1 MLTIRRVMLPLLIAA
16 LTSPQESL
24 SAADTL
30 PNRIPDSSFW
40 TLIED
45 VSEPGGTFESDN
57 WVSNE
62 TGVQQVISRLTQLT
76 KPGGVY
82 IGVGPEQNFTYI
94 AAIRPKIAF
103 IIDIRRQNML
113 EHLIYK
119 ALFETSA
126 NRGDFVSRLFS
137 RARPAGLTENATAAE
152 LFRAYSAVRADD
164 AIFRS
169 TLRTIKDVL
178 IDKHKFALRPDDVK
192 TIEHVFAIFREF
204 GPGVSYSSGG
214 RLAVPPDLPTY
225 SGLMTATD
233 QKGQERSYL
242 ASEDNYRFV
251 RERQLANLIIPV
263 IGDFGG
269 PKTVRAVGRY
279 LRDHGAAVT
288 AFYVSNVESY
298 LSRAEAGRLGPGAN
312 GGLRNFFDN
321 VSALPLDS
329 TSTFIRSWS
338 GVFGPIPPGGM
349 PYTVLSS
356 MQEMVG
362 AARDGRLQTFRDVIS
377 LSK

>member
-126 NRGDFVSRLFS
+126 NRR
-137 RARPAGLTENATAAE
+137 
-152 LFRAYSAVRADD
+152 
-164 AIFRS
+164 
-169 TLRTIKDVL
+169 
-178 IDKHKFALRPDDVK
+178 
-192 TIEHVFAIFREF
+192 
-204 GPGVSYSSGG
+204 
-214 RLAVPPDLPTY
+214 
-225 SGLMTATD
+225 
-233 QKGQERSYL
+233 
-242 ASEDNYRFV
+242 
-251 RERQLANLIIPV
+251 
-263 IGDFGG
+263 
-269 PKTVRAVGRY
+269 
-279 LRDHGAAVT
+279 
-288 AFYVSNVESY
+288 
-298 LSRAEAGRLGPGAN
+298 
-312 GGLRNFFDN
+312 
-321 VSALPLDS
+321 
-329 TSTFIRSWS
+329 
-338 GVFGPIPPGGM
+338 
-349 PYTVLSS
+349 
-356 MQEMVG
+356 
-362 AARDGRLQTFRDVIS
+362 
-377 LSK
+377 

>member
-1 MLTIRRVMLPLLIAA
+1 MLSIRRVMLPLLVAA
-16 LTSPQESL
+16 LTLPPQSL

-30 PNRIPDSSFW
+30 PNQIPDSTFW
-40 TLIED
+40 KLIED
-45 VSEPGGTFESDN
+45 ISEPGGTFESDN

-62 TGVQQVISRLTQLT
+62 TGVQLVISRLTQLT

-82 IGVGPEQNFTYI
+82 LGVGPEQNFTYI
-94 AAIRPKIAF
+94 AALRPKIAF

-119 ALFETSA
+119 ALFEISA
-126 NRGDFVSRLFS
+126 NRADFVSRLFS
-137 RARPAGLTENATAAE
+137 RARPSGLTEKSTAAE
-152 LFRAYSAVRADD
+152 LFRAYSSARVDD
-164 AIFRS
+164 AIFKR
-169 TLRTIKDVL
+169 TLQSIKDVL
-178 IDKHKFALRPDDVK
+178 IDKHKFALSPDDVK

-225 SGLMTATD
+225 SDLMTATD
-233 QKGQERSYL
+233 QQGQEKSYL
-242 ASEDNYRFV
+242 AGEDNYRFV
-251 RERQLANLIIPV
+251 RERQRANLIIPLT
-263 IGDFGG
+263 GDFGG
-269 PKTVRAVGRY
+269 PRTLRAVGRY
-279 LRDHGAAVT
+279 LKDHDAAVT

-312 GGLRNFFDN
+312 GGLKNFFDN

-356 MQEMVG
+356 MPDMVG
-362 AARDGRLQTFRDVIS
+362 AARDGRLLTFRDVIS

>member
-1 MLTIRRVMLPLLIAA
+1 MLSIRRVMLPLLVAA
-16 LTSPQESL
+16 LTLPPQSL

-30 PNRIPDSSFW
+30 PNQIPDSTFW
-40 TLIED
+40 KLIED
-45 VSEPGGTFESDN
+45 ISEPGGTFESDN

-62 TGVQQVISRLTQLT
+62 TGVQLVISRLTQLT

-82 IGVGPEQNFTYI
+82 LGVGPEQNFTYI
-94 AAIRPKIAF
+94 AALRPKIAF

-119 ALFETSA
+119 ALFEISA
-126 NRGDFVSRLFS
+126 NRADFVSRLFS
-137 RARPAGLTENATAAE
+137 RARPLGLTEKSTAAE
-152 LFRAYSAVRADD
+152 LFRAYSSARVDD
-164 AIFRS
+164 AIFKR
-169 TLRTIKDVL
+169 TLQSIKDVL
-178 IDKHKFALRPDDVK
+178 IDKHKFALSPDDVK

-225 SGLMTATD
+225 SDLMTATD
-233 QKGQERSYL
+233 QQGQEKSYL
-242 ASEDNYRFV
+242 AGEDNYRFV
-251 RERQLANLIIPV
+251 RERQRANLIIPLT
-263 IGDFGG
+263 GDFGG
-269 PKTVRAVGRY
+269 PRTLRAVGRY
-279 LRDHGAAVT
+279 LKDHDAAVT

-312 GGLRNFFDN
+312 GGLKNFFDN

-356 MQEMVG
+356 MPDMVG
-362 AARDGRLQTFRDVIS
+362 AARDGRLLTFRDVIS